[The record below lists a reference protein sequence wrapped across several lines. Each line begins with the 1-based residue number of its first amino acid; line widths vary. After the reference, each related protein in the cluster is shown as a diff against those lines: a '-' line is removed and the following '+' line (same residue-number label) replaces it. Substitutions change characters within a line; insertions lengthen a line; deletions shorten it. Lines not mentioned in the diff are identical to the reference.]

1 MKLRI
6 GAAIVFAALLAAGCT
21 GSTNEDSDPGRLVV
35 VQADGNVAVVGP
47 DGSDRVTLT
56 SDGTPDLPYFQP
68 IWSRD
73 GSAVA
78 YSRLGPQPT
87 LNVTSVDGATKA
99 SITTTSGTFY
109 YSWSSQDDLLF
120 LSNAA
125 AGLRLDLT
133 SFDGSDLTDP
143 RTVATGAPLYFSWD
157 PDGGRMATHISLDR
171 FELSDLDRA
180 TDLGPEPGVFQAP
193 QWTDRGIVAV
203 ETHAGAPRLIVVS
216 PDDGAVEPLA
226 TLIGPAY
233 FVASPDGTRVAVQAI
248 TDEGDILSAIYQ
260 PIPAVPSNRLAVVD
274 TERAEVTSVTNGLV
288 LAFFWSPDGTRL
300 LVLDVTPDGV
310 ATWNVWDGDELR
322 EVVQFRPAET
332 FVRNVLPFFDQY
344 AQSMSL
350 WSPDGSRFAFPG
362 TIDGEEGIW
371 VQPLDGERR
380 LVSDGTWVSWSS

>member
-1 MKLRI
+1 
-6 GAAIVFAALLAAGCT
+6 
-21 GSTNEDSDPGRLVV
+21 
-35 VQADGNVAVVGP
+35 
-47 DGSDRVTLT
+47 
-56 SDGTPDLPYFQP
+56 
-68 IWSRD
+68 
-73 GSAVA
+73 
-78 YSRLGPQPT
+78 
-87 LNVTSVDGATKA
+87 VTSVDGATNA

-171 FELSDLDRA
+171 FELSDLDQA

-260 PIPAVPSNRLAVVD
+260 PIPAVPANRLAVVD